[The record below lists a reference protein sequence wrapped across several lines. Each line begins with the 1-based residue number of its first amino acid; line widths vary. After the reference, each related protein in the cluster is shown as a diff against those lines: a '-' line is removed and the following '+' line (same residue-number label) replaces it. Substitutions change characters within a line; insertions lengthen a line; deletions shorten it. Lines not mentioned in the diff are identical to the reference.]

1 LGQKLNNFIKFIIMK
16 KLLFISLSA
25 LMLTSCL
32 KDKAYD
38 NLEYGTQGTDATK
51 LITFLNA
58 KNLPTATVSKDSI
71 SLTAS
76 ISSQVASQ
84 VLSDINL
91 TLESAE
97 VSPVD
102 VNVNIAINTIP
113 IPVGYKA
120 FAPAEVSLP
129 TAIKIPAGT
138 RQVKVPVTFPN
149 ASLFDPTKVYALS
162 LTITGADNGFGPAG
176 NRKNIIIAY
185 SIKNLYEGTYT
196 VVSGNVTRYTSPGVP
211 ANDPIS
217 GPVGGN
223 PDLILSTI
231 NANTCEITNLKWSG
245 GVSGVAGIDNL
256 RVTVDPTTN
265 LVTMQAL
272 GNSTLTNWAGKVNS
286 YDPINKIFRIA
297 MRWNPAANVREYE
310 MVIKRK

>member
-1 LGQKLNNFIKFIIMK
+1 MK
-16 KLLFISLSA
+16 KLLILTTLFSGLLLS
-25 LMLTSCL
+25 SCL

-38 NLEYGTQGTDATK
+38 AKEYGTQGTDATK

-58 KNLPTATVSKDSI
+58 KNLPTATASKDSI

-97 VSPVD
+97 ASASD
-102 VNVNIAINTIP
+102 VNVNIAVNSIP
-113 IPVGYKA
+113 VPVGYKA
-120 FAPAEVSLP
+120 FAAAEVSLP
-129 TAIKIPAGT
+129 AAIKIPAGT

-149 ASLFDPTKVYALS
+149 ASLLDPTKVYALS
-162 LTITGADNGFGPAG
+162 LTITGADNGYGPAG

-185 SIKNLYEGTYT
+185 SIKNIYEGTYT

-223 PDLILSTI
+223 PDLVLSTI

-256 RVTVDPTTN
+256 RVSVDPTTN

-272 GNSTLTNWAGKVNS
+272 GNGTLTNWAGKINN
-286 YDPINKIFRIA
+286 YDPVNKVFKIA
-297 MRWNPAANVREYE
+297 MRWNPTANVREYE